1 MFERIFAGL
10 FRLYPA
16 RFREVYGEEARRLLR
31 ERFRDETGVWRRL
44 RLSLDLIQDIAV
56 GLPHAYWTTPKTSAA
71 IPVRPHVE
79 GSPSFHLLAEEK
91 THIGSFLVGGALS
104 LTALVLFSFLLDH
117 EPPFRMLAGSKGRMS
132 PIAAV
137 IQRLNQPH
145 AASPAETG
153 TTGAQ
158 EMGSSQGLAR
168 LSSARPMPVADTQIN
183 RMAGIRYQRQVA
195 VNGGNIAEHDK
206 QGSNS
211 NPPPGPVK
219 PGKAGAVAALSASGV
234 RQPAPDHVESGNLTA
249 GQNASGGHLEFEVAS
264 IRPGKPDA
272 SMLPSFALDPGDHY
286 RPADPHGLFTADF
299 SLPVYIMFAYNLSPD
314 QARSTFAKLPKWVTD
329 QKFVIHARAPED
341 TTKDQMRRMM
351 QSLLADRFGLRA
363 HFETQDHS
371 AFALV
376 LKKPGKLGSKLRP
389 HADGPACPASVK
401 RPAHGWAVEASKL
414 ANAPHGV
421 FPPICGGAML
431 IPQPD
436 YTALLGSR
444 NVTMQEIADTLAGVS
459 GLDRPWVDETG
470 LKGKYDFS
478 IDFVRKSNP
487 PQAPGAEAPV
497 EPQGPTLLE
506 ALQEQLG
513 LKLKSTKA
521 PVETLVIERIERP
534 TPN

>member
-16 RFREVYGEEARRLLR
+16 RFRAAYGEEARQLLR
-31 ERFRDETGVWRRL
+31 ECFRDETGLVRRT
-44 RLSLDLIQDIAV
+44 RLCIDLLIDLAA
-56 GLPHAYWTTPKTSAA
+56 GLSQAWWTTPKLPAAASARE
-71 IPVRPHVE
+71 PVE
-79 GSPSFHLLAEEK
+79 GIPSFRLLVDEK
-91 THIGSFLVGGALS
+91 IQPGRFLIGSL
-104 LTALVLFSFLLDH
+104 LTLTTFSLFSFALVH
-117 EPPFRMLAGSKGRMS
+117 EPPFRPHSGAHDRVS
-132 PIAAV
+132 PIEAV

-145 AASPAETG
+145 AASAAETG
-153 TTGAQ
+153 TAGVR
-158 EMGSSQGLAR
+158 EMGSSPGPAR
-168 LSSARPMPVADTQIN
+168 RSPARPTPVADTQIN

-195 VNGGNIAEHDK
+195 VNGGNLAEHDK
-206 QGSNS
+206 LGSDS
-211 NPPPGPVK
+211 NPPPRPEK
-219 PGKAGAVAALSASGV
+219 PGKAGAVAALSASDA
-234 RQPAPDHVESGNLTA
+234 RQPAPDHVDSGNLTA
-249 GQNASGGHLEFEVAS
+249 GQKASGGHMEFEVAS

-272 SMLPSFALDPGDHY
+272 SMIPSFALDEGDGY

-299 SLPVYIMFAYNLSPD
+299 SLPVYVMFAYDLSPD
-314 QARSTFAKLPKWVTD
+314 QARSTFAKLPKWVTEE
-329 QKFVIHARAPED
+329 KFVIHARAPGD
-341 TTKDQMRRMM
+341 PTKAQMRRMM

-363 HFETQDHS
+363 HFESRDRS

-389 HADGPACPASVK
+389 HADGPPCPVSAK
-401 RPAHGWAVEASKL
+401 RPAHGWAAEASKL
-414 ANAPHGV
+414 ANSPHGV

-436 YTALLGSR
+436 HTVLLGSR

-459 GLDRPWVDETG
+459 GRDRPWVDQTG
-470 LKGKYDFS
+470 LKGRYDFS
-478 IDFVRKSNP
+478 IDFVRNTNP
-487 PQAPGAEAPV
+487 PPATGAEAPV

-521 PVETLVIERIERP
+521 PVTTLVIDRIEPP